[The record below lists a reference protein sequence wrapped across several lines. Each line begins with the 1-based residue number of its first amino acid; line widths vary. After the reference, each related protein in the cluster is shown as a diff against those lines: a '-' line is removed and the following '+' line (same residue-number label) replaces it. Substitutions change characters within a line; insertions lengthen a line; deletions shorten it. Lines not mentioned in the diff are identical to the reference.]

1 MKHRLPLFALG
12 IASLLS
18 ACAPAPEAP
27 ESPAPA
33 VRTAP
38 VETRDVELLL
48 PLTGRVEPLNSLRLR
63 ALVDGR
69 VMQITVA
76 DGAQVSEGETVLT
89 LGGPRLEAQKKSL
102 KAAVRAAEIEVESA
116 EDLLKQAE
124 RRTAKHLATPGEFA
138 RARTD
143 VAAAEARLEKARNA
157 RKRFED
163 SLMLHTPI
171 SGRFTGR
178 RVSTGQEILAGEEL
192 ATILN
197 PKGMRIAAEVIPRP
211 GLDVAV
217 GQDARVEAGGAGTLA
232 AEVQAI
238 LPSGGTAGEISVWLS
253 GEALADLSPGM
264 VVRGSIVAA
273 VHEAAVIVPPGAL
286 VMDREDEP
294 LVFVGEDPPYEPRPV
309 IIGERKPDAVEI
321 LSGLQVGEHLVVE
334 GAYELY
340 WAEFSK
346 NFKVED

>member
-1 MKHRLPLFALG
+1 MKFRRAAILIG
-12 IASLLS
+12 IAFVLS
-18 ACAPAPEAP
+18 ACTPAPETP
-27 ESPAPA
+27 ENPAPA
-33 VRTAP
+33 VRTAAAAS
-38 VETRDVELLL
+38 RDVELRL

-63 ALVDGR
+63 SLVDGR
-69 VMQITVA
+69 ILRIAVA
-76 DGAQVSEGETVLT
+76 DGAEVTEGESIFT
-89 LGGPRLEAQKKSL
+89 LGGPRVEARNKSL
-102 KAAVRAAEIEVESA
+102 KAEVRAAEIEVESA
-116 EDLLKQAE
+116 RDLLKQAE
-124 RRTAKHLATPGEFA
+124 RRKEKHLATPGECA

-143 VAAAEARLEKARNA
+143 VAAAEASFEKARNA
-157 RKRFED
+157 RKRFEG
-163 SLMLHTPI
+163 SLVLHTPI
-171 SGRFTGR
+171 SGSFTDR

-192 ATILN
+192 GTILN
-197 PKGMRIAAEVIPRP
+197 PEGMRIAAEVIPRP

-217 GQDARVEAGGAGTLA
+217 GQDARVEAEGAGTLA

-253 GEALADLSPGM
+253 GEALAGLSPGM

-273 VHEAAVIVPPGAL
+273 VHEAAVIVPPGAV

-294 LVFVGEDPPYEPRPV
+294 LVFVGEDPPYQPRPV
-309 IIGERKPDAVEI
+309 IIGERRPDAVEI
-321 LSGLQVGEHLVVE
+321 LSGLQAGEPIVVE